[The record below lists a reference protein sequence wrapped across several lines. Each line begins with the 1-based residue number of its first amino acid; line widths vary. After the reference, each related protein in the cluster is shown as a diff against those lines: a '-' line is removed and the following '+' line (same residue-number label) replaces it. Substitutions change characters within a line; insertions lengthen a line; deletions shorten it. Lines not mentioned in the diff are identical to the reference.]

1 VGDVPDAS
9 LTPLLNFRPVRWRSR
24 LLPAALVA
32 VLLVGSSGVAAVSAW
47 RLETKVVALFH
58 LGQGHLD
65 RGKALLSTANKL
77 ASPALLD
84 QARVEFDA
92 AARNF
97 RDGRLAIDSSPL
109 ARYGAK
115 VPAAGRLV
123 DSRVQAVDSLA
134 DMGLRLCHA
143 GQRAIDVDDLFLRP
157 ASGQPQGSRHLLD
170 VLDQAVPLI
179 QGVRADLRA
188 AAAAAQSVDPSV
200 LPGSQRASLLQA
212 RTTLQRSLAGL
223 DSFDRFLP
231 VVRDLL
237 GASRPSTY
245 LIEQVNPF
253 ELRAGGGYIGTYSLV
268 AADRG
273 SLSLLKSGDTH
284 TLPEWH
290 VLSGSPGY
298 VAPPPALLDFVDD
311 TSWNLGDSNFFPGF
325 PANAQAAESF
335 APHDF
340 AQRIDGVFA
349 IDLYA
354 VAALLQVTGP
364 LAIPGEGLTVTSDNL
379 VPLLARLDILDP
391 AHKQVLAALAGPLIE
406 RLTTLD
412 AAHWPQLVTVLNEQ
426 AGERHLQVYF
436 NDSRDQAEMVGMG
449 LAGDLSFGGAGDFL
463 GLVESNFGG
472 NKANYFLTR
481 KLRLELT
488 RAGSTLHHVLV
499 EDLALDLTSAPASYN
514 VPYRAYF
521 RLLVPD
527 RSTARSIRPV
537 KPDDHPYGAP
547 PPGTSLID
555 GWQQLNPDPGSRKGS
570 LQIVYAWD
578 TPWTQDADGRHAV
591 YVQKQPGTA
600 RDALE
605 VMWNDG
611 GRTATA
617 TTDLGVDRVL
627 SLGTDGVRIGRG
639 QVARAEL
646 PRLGL

>member
-1 VGDVPDAS
+1 M
-9 LTPLLNFRPVRWRSR
+9 
-24 LLPAALVA
+24 
-32 VLLVGSSGVAAVSAW
+32 LLVGSSGAAAVSAW
-47 RLETKVVALFH
+47 RLETRVVALFH
-58 LGQGHLD
+58 IGQGHLE

-92 AARNF
+92 AAQNF

-115 VPAAGRLV
+115 VPAAGTLV
-123 DSRVQAVDSLA
+123 ASRVQAVDGLA
-134 DMGLRLCHA
+134 DVGLRLCQA
-143 GQRAIDVDDLFLRP
+143 GQRAIAVDDLFLRP

-170 VLDQAVPLI
+170 VLDRAAPLI
-179 QGVRADLRA
+179 DGVHAHLRA
-188 AAAAAQSVDPSV
+188 AAVAAQSVDPSL
-200 LPGSQRASLLQA
+200 LPGSQRATLLQA
-212 RTTLQRSLAGL
+212 RTTLERSLAGL

-237 GASRPSTY
+237 GASGRSTY
-245 LIEQVNPF
+245 LVEQVNPF
-253 ELRAGGGYIGTYSLV
+253 ELRAGGGYIGTYSLM
-268 AADRG
+268 AADHG
-273 SLSLLKSGDTH
+273 SLSLLRSGDTH
-284 TLPEWH
+284 TLPEWN

-298 VAPPPALLDFVDD
+298 VGPPPALLDFLDNK
-311 TSWNLGDSNFFPGF
+311 SWNLGDSNFFAGF

-335 APHDF
+335 ASHDF

-364 LAIPGEGLTVTSDNL
+364 LAIPGQGLTVTSDNL
-379 VPLLARLDILDP
+379 VPQLARLDILDP

-412 AAHWPQLVTVLNEQ
+412 AAQWPQLVTVLDEQ
-426 AGERHLQVYF
+426 AGGRHLQVYF
-436 NDSRDQAEMVGMG
+436 NDGRDQAEMVSLG
-449 LAGDLSFGGAGDFL
+449 LAGDLAFGGASDFL
-463 GLVESNFGG
+463 VPVESNFGG

-488 RAGSTLHHVLV
+488 RVGPTLHHVLV
-499 EDLALDLTSAPASYN
+499 EDLALDLTTAPASYT

-537 KPDDHPYGAP
+537 RPDGHPYGAP

-555 GWQQLNPDPGSRKGS
+555 GWQQLNPDPGTRTGS
-570 LQIVYAWD
+570 LEIVYAWD
-578 TPWTQDADGRHAV
+578 TPLTQGADGRHAL

-605 VMWNDG
+605 VVWNDG
-611 GRTATA
+611 GRPATA
-617 TTDLGVDRVL
+617 NTDLGVDRVL
-627 SLGTDGVRIGRG
+627 SLGTDGVQVG
-639 QVARAEL
+639 QGQAARAEL
-646 PRLGL
+646 PRLGI